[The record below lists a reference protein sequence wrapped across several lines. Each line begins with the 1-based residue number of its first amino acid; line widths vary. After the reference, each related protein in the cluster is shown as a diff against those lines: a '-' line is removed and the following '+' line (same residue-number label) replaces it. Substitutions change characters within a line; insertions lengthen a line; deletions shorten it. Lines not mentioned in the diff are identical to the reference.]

1 VLYFVFLGT
10 IMMRVIYIYL
20 TKRWNL
26 FYVSC
31 AGILLYG
38 RPGTGKTMLAK
49 ALAKESAAVFIP
61 LQLSKILNKL
71 IAATFSL
78 AHKLEPAIIFIDELD
93 TFLKANNSE
102 TSAYLDNIKSE
113 FLTCWDGVATKSTSR
128 VLVLGATNKPQAIDP
143 AILRR
148 MPRTFA
154 VPLPDAQ
161 GRLAILELLLADENL
176 SADAREY
183 LPILARGETVGY
195 SGSDLEELAKAAA
208 MVVVQERTA
217 AFSQQHVMGRRQ
229 QRQEQ
234 ENVDDQ
240 SSAHKKNET
249 SKQAPPRPISR
260 QDLEIGLSK
269 VQRTGAAAKMYGREV
284 ELEDEEE
291 EIRSRSDNTSR
302 RTSNNGNNPTTPLHI
317 DVNIMHTLAAFV
329 RAISEFSHHSSPPPP
344 PPAVNHPSRQNL
356 EDDDDDDEDIP
367 DVQ

>member
-1 VLYFVFLGT
+1 MLFFLLQQT
-10 IMMRVIYIYL
+10 HCL
-20 TKRWNL
+20 
-26 FYVSC
+26 
-31 AGILLYG
+31 GILLYG

-61 LQLSKILNKL
+61 LQLSKILNKWVGESNKL

-102 TSAYLDNIKSE
+102 ASAYLDNIKSE

-128 VLVLGATNKPQAIDP
+128 VLVLGATNKPQSIDP

-154 VPLPDAQ
+154 VPLPDAA

-176 SADAREY
+176 SDDAREY
-183 LPILARGETVGY
+183 LPILARTETVGY

-208 MVVVQERTA
+208 MVVVQERTSE
-217 AFSQQHVMGRRQ
+217 FSQQQVMGKRHH
-229 QRQEQ
+229 QEEQ
-234 ENVDDQ
+234 KVNDQ
-240 SSAHKKNET
+240 SALKDKA
-249 SKQAPPRPISR
+249 KQPPRPISR
-260 QDLEIGLSK
+260 RDLEIGLTK
-269 VQRTGAAAKMYGREV
+269 VQRTGAAAKLYGREV

-291 EIRSRSDNTSR
+291 ENATR
-302 RTSNNGNNPTTPLHI
+302 RTTGNSTPTGTAPLHI
-317 DVNIMHTLAAFV
+317 DTNIMHTLAAFV
-329 RAISEFSHHSSPPPP
+329 RAISEFSHHAPPS
-344 PPAVNHPSRQNL
+344 NQQSRQNP
-356 EDDDDDDEDIP
+356 EDDDSDAIP